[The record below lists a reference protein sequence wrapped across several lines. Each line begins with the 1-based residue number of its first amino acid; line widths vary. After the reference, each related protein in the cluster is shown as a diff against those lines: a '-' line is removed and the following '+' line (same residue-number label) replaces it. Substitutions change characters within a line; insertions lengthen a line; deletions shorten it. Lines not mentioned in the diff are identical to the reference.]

1 MSFKFLN
8 ESLGFYPE
16 GKIEKNNFR
25 IYELSDESKINEL
38 FGMNKDE
45 FVTKK
50 QLSDYSQYLV
60 KEIASTKNEVKSA
73 ISKGNMP
80 AKKLEQLLEYYEELN
95 NTNTQVAKYLDY
107 LADKIQVVVNENKSL
122 KDTTTKLAKHNDY
135 LAENLEKA
143 ITLTSYKN
151 TKFA

>member
-1 MSFKFLN
+1 
-8 ESLGFYPE
+8 
-16 GKIEKNNFR
+16 
-25 IYELSDESKINEL
+25 
-38 FGMNKDE
+38 MNKDE

-122 KDTTTKLAKHNDY
+122 KLGYTRNVQNIHQISNS
-135 LAENLEKA
+135 
-143 ITLTSYKN
+143 TSTNPTDRWISSSNIIKPSISDHVPIGVELN
-151 TKFA
+151 F